1 MLSAERA
8 HEGRH
13 LFPNQQAENKQV
25 SEVGLGS
32 QPTEAKGP
40 DPKVNTFQAAR
51 PVSQPW
57 QDPTAGLRDAVVL
70 NRGPIAA
77 RIAAPRGQT
86 HLPRR
91 GPAGRR
97 GQPPVCGLCHSKLAT
112 TALRN
117 SLPTGA
123 SRLEALG
130 SQTCFGQRLFYLNI
144 ECEGSRQ
151 ELRSLIPSPPSSPSA
166 AHTLPPVLCA

>member
-1 MLSAERA
+1 MLRAERA

-77 RIAAPRGQT
+77 RIAAPEARPISRDVGLQVGGDSLLSVACVIPNWPPQPCETAFQRG
-86 HLPRR
+86 LP
-91 GPAGRR
+91 G
-97 GQPPVCGLCHSKLAT
+97 
-112 TALRN
+112 
-117 SLPTGA
+117 
-123 SRLEALG
+123 
-130 SQTCFGQRLFYLNI
+130 
-144 ECEGSRQ
+144 
-151 ELRSLIPSPPSSPSA
+151 
-166 AHTLPPVLCA
+166 